1 MAAWKA
7 SYRRCGSDKPV
18 VTEKSCGCG
27 KTKPPHFVRLSDFVP
42 KLETALR
49 KRVCKQGTKTDQV
62 AEILRRASID
72 ADATTSNIGSSWCTR
87 ENVLSGKGK
96 VASMLP
102 PGVVFGWVDREGGAA
117 GGGNGGSGAVPAA
130 DSTAVDTTVRSQHP
144 PPHFPRL
151 APQLVSPPPP
161 PLVRT
166 CVCFPCCC
174 YLWERGSCTET
185 PMSSYSPP
193 FSLSFAAQVGGATT
207 AAAAAETGA
216 AADSGSADSRTAG
229 GQEEGSE
236 VRPATSPLP
245 ADHPPLPFLPLPTG
259 M

>member
-7 SYRRCGSDKPV
+7 SYRRCGSDTPV

-72 ADATTSNIGSSWCTR
+72 ADATTSNIGPGWCTR

-144 PPHFPRL
+144 PPL
-151 APQLVSPPPP
+151 PP
-161 PLVRT
+161 
-166 CVCFPCCC
+166 
-174 YLWERGSCTET
+174 SCTAVGLA
-185 PMSSYSPP
+185 SSTS
-193 FSLSFAAQVGGATT
+193 
-207 AAAAAETGA
+207 
-216 AADSGSADSRTAG
+216 SRTN
-229 GQEEGSE
+229 
-236 VRPATSPLP
+236 VCL
-245 ADHPPLPFLPLPTG
+245 LPLLLLPLG
-259 M
+259 AWLLH